1 MTKMTNSF
9 NMFQY
14 SDVVTL
20 HLKSSRK
27 EGYWSPAELVLLATW
42 SAMKMAASEGPL
54 LHTCAG
60 DAETA
65 KPQQALH
72 SAVLLCIGS
81 LLVSIKHF
89 LSASSV
95 SAPGS

>member
-1 MTKMTNSF
+1 
-9 NMFQY
+9 
-14 SDVVTL
+14 
-20 HLKSSRK
+20 
-27 EGYWSPAELVLLATW
+27 
-42 SAMKMAASEGPL
+42 MAASEGL

-72 SAVLLCIGS
+72 SEVLLCIGS
-81 LLVSIKHF
+81 LHKSASFKDF